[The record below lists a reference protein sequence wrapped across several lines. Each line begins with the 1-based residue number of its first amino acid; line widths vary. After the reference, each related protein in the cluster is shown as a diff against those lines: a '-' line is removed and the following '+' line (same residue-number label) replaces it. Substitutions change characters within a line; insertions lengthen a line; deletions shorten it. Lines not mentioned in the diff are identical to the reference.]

1 MSVKVKN
8 KIGKTTGDKVTDVI
22 ICFVMIFMAVCAI
35 YPLYYTVIASMSN
48 PQYVDQGKVI
58 IWPRGFNLIGYK
70 AMFENKELWRG
81 YLNTFEYTIVGTFLN
96 LAVTVPGGYA
106 LSRRT
111 LPFKGLLFAFFMV
124 PMYFGGG
131 MIATFLVINEL
142 GLYNSFWVMVI
153 PHGISTFNMII
164 CRNYF
169 NSNIPDSL
177 FESAT
182 LDGAS
187 ITQFFFKFVIPLSK
201 PIIAVLTLYFAIP
214 KWNDY
219 MTGLLYLS
227 DSKRHTLQQVIKA
240 ITTTINDN
248 SGDVDFNVDP
258 EELLEA
264 DRKAGIMR
272 YSVIIIA
279 ALPMYILYPA
289 VQKYLIGGMMV
300 GSVKE

>member
-1 MSVKVKN
+1 M
-8 KIGKTTGDKVTDVI
+8 
-22 ICFVMIFMAVCAI
+22 
-35 YPLYYTVIASMSN
+35 
-48 PQYVDQGKVI
+48 
-58 IWPRGFNLIGYK
+58 
-70 AMFENKELWRG
+70 WRG
-81 YLNTFEYTIVGTFLN
+81 YGNTLAYTVVGTLFN
-96 LAVTVPGGYA
+96 LAVTLPAAFA
-106 LSRRT
+106 LSRPQ
-111 LPFKGLLFAFFMV
+111 LPFRTFIMIFFMV
-124 PMYFGGG
+124 PMYFSGG
-131 MIATFLVINEL
+131 MIPSFLAINEM
-142 GLYNSFWVMVI
+142 GLLNTFWVMVI
-153 PHGISTFNMII
+153 PHGISTFNLII

-169 NSNIPDSL
+169 NSNIPESL

-187 ITQFFFKFVIPLSK
+187 IIQYFFKFVLPLSK
-201 PIIAVLTLYFAIP
+201 PIISVLALYFAIP

-219 MTGLLYLS
+219 MTGLLHIS
-227 DSKRHTLQQVIKA
+227 DSKKQTLQQVIKA

>member
-219 MTGLLYLS
+219 MSGLLYIS
-227 DSKRHTLQQVIKA
+227 DRKKQTLQFIIRS
-240 ITTTINDN
+240 ITSTESI
-248 SGDVDFNVDP
+248 SGEVDP
-258 EELLEA
+258 TIDPDELKEQQI
-264 DRKAGIMR
+264 KAGILK
-272 YSVIIIA
+272 YSVIIVA
-279 ALPMYILYPA
+279 ALPLYILYPA
-289 VQKYLIGGMMV
+289 VQKYLIGVMMV
-300 GSVKE
+300 GAVKE